1 MATPGKRLK
10 HESCNLLH
18 RYFEELQGTAWQISD
33 YYKQADAETKYAIR
47 QLNNICH
54 EIESWVN
61 ADRKKAVEPEWMR
74 PSQITTFLNAPRHDL
89 HEEDFELFKQNR
101 YDRQLG
107 GVYLHWSQVGK
118 TLYEVF
124 RDEHAPKM
132 TKALCSEINHQKY
145 YSGEFDV
152 EWGQTITEQQHD
164 FKKEE
169 MDDYRT
175 WLEDNGYDWDDPK
188 LSLGYIKLG
197 QVDLQRTFGTNA
209 TIHDIHKFMNDN
221 LNITS
226 IRTITGPSI
235 ETDYPYTLDSD
246 DWKQIQMKGLKQGYE
261 SRSMR

>member
-18 RYFEELQGTAWQISD
+18 RYFEELQGSAWKISE
-33 YYKQADAETKYAIR
+33 YYKQADYETKYAIR

-54 EIESWVN
+54 EIESWVA
-61 ADRKKAVEPEWMR
+61 ADRKKAFEPEWMR

-89 HEEDFELFKQNR
+89 HAEDFELFKANR
-101 YDRQLG
+101 YDRELG

-132 TKALCSEINHQKY
+132 TDALCSEINHQKY

-152 EWGQTITEQQHD
+152 EWGKTITESDD

-169 MDDYRT
+169 MNQYRA
-175 WLEDNGYDWDDPK
+175 WLKDNGYDWEDPR
-188 LSLGYIKLG
+188 LSLGYIKIG

-209 TIHDIHKFMNDN
+209 TFLEIHDIMNEN

-226 IRTITGPSI
+226 IRTIFGPSI
-235 ETDYPYTLDSD
+235 ECEYPYSLDSD
-246 DWKQIQMKGLKQGYE
+246 DWKQIQMEGLKQGYE